1 MNGKLVCAICL
12 LLTMALAATADE
24 KLELTVVPVPVKSYR
39 LLSMTLDD
47 DGYIWAGST
56 HQVIHRYDPRTGDI
70 KNVPLPYQATA
81 ASCVCVG
88 AKVYVLGQQYTKLI
102 IYHRETGKFQQVD
115 YPSPKPNVWYATPLV
130 DGRHM
135 YFFDRGRVGLIK
147 WDTHTDTGKP
157 IPYPYK
163 PAIVGA
169 DLYGGVNYQPR
180 DNALYVS
187 SSTIEHPG
195 RGYKFHG
202 FARLDLKT
210 EKFTGHYPFPSA
222 DANLKTFTDHKTT
235 FFRPVT
241 HAGKIAPFDFQQK
254 RWCKFIDV
262 PRHGTLFGF
271 MGGPTVHNGRYY
283 FSLSTYDGD
292 SIGCDGKPY
301 HFGNAIA
308 EFDPVS
314 RRFEFLMLNMKDAY
328 YQIAYTLSARGH
340 FYATG
345 SNILEADGSLVRS
358 RQGEVIFWQTQK
370 PNPQL
375 PK

>member
-1 MNGKLVCAICL
+1 MNGKLVYAICL
-12 LLTMALAATADE
+12 LVAMPSAATAGE
-24 KLELTVVPVPVKSYR
+24 KLELTAVPVPVRSYR
-39 LLSMTLDD
+39 LLSMTMDD

-56 HQVIHRYDPRTGDI
+56 HQVIHRYDPRTADV

-88 AKVYVLGQQYTKLI
+88 DKVYVLGQQYAKLI
-102 IYHRETGKFQQVD
+102 IYHRKTGKFQQVD
-115 YPSPKPNVWYATPLV
+115 YPSPNPNVWYATPLV
-130 DGRHM
+130 DGRHL

-147 WDTHTDTGKP
+147 WDTLTDTGKP
-157 IPYPYK
+157 ISYPYK
-163 PAIVGA
+163 PAIVG
-169 DLYGGVNYQPR
+169 DGLYGGVRYQPR

-187 SSTIEHPG
+187 STRIEHPG
-195 RGYKFHG
+195 RGYMFHG

-210 EKFTGHYPFPSA
+210 ERFTGHYPFPSA
-222 DANLKTFTDHKTT
+222 DDSLKPYTDHKTT
-235 FFRPVT
+235 FFRPIT

-292 SIGCDGKPY
+292 SIGCDGNPY
-301 HFGNAIA
+301 HFCNAIA
-308 EFDPVS
+308 EFDPAS

-345 SNILEADGSLVRS
+345 SNILEADGSLVRG
-358 RQGEVIFWQTQK
+358 RKGEVVFWQTQ
-370 PNPQL
+370 NPHHQ
-375 PK
+375 KRK